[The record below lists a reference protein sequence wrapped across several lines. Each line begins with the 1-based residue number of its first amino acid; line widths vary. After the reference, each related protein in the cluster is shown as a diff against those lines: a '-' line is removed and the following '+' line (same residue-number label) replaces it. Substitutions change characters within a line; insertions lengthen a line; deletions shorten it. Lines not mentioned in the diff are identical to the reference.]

1 VFVSASFIFFNIEK
15 HSLFI
20 MIFYSIPLVIFGIL
34 FHLMYKDYRKF
45 ENMNDS
51 FLDFERQEISNRNEK

>member
-1 VFVSASFIFFNIEK
+1 
-15 HSLFI
+15 